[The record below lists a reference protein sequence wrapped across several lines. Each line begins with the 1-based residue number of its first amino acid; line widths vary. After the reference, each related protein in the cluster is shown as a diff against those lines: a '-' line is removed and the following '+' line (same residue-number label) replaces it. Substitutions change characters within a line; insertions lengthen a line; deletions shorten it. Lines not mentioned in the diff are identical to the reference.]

1 MLELSTFI
9 KEKYPDLVKKI
20 EKAEE
25 DHNAKLSKDL
35 DLAVDDLVQFRK
47 KDLSKVQ
54 IIGKILSINKNT
66 YHVKTFCSFKSINE
80 FYLDISEIRKY
91 DPT

>member
-9 KEKYPDLVKKI
+9 KERFPDLAEKI
-20 EKAEE
+20 EKTDEG
-25 DHNAKLSKDL
+25 HNAKLSKDL
-35 DLAVDDLVQFRK
+35 DLVVGDLVQFRK

-66 YHVKTFCSFKSINE
+66 YHVKTFFSFKSINE

-91 DPT
+91 DTT